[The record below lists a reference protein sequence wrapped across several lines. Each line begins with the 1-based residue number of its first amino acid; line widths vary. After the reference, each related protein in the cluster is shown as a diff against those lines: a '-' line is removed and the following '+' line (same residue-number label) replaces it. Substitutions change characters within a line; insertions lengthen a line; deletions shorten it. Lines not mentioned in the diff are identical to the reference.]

1 MSIQTITRL
10 FPLWAVLF
18 SLLAFYAPSLFTG
31 WKPAIVPLLII
42 IMFCMGMTLTLDN
55 FRDVLKQP
63 RVLAIGIILQY
74 TVMPLAA
81 FVIAWMLGL
90 SLPLMIGMLLVGS
103 APGGTASNVVCY
115 LARGNVALSVTLT
128 MLSTLLA
135 FIMTPAMVWLYIGEK
150 VPVPVLDMLLS
161 VMKIVLA
168 PVLLGTLVN
177 TMIGKKTAGLR
188 HVFPLLSMLAIIAV
202 IAIIVALNKQNIS
215 TVGALVIIAVVLHNT
230 TGLVI
235 GYWIAKMLGYDN
247 VTARTIAI
255 ETGMQNSGLSVA
267 LAIKYFSPSAALP
280 GAVFSIWHN
289 ISGSLLAGFWSGRS
303 RKND

>member
-1 MSIQTITRL
+1 MSMQTITRL

-18 SLLAFYAPSLFTG
+18 SLLAFSVPSLFTG

-42 IMFCMGMTLTLDN
+42 IMFCMGMTLTVDN

-135 FIMTPAMVWLYIGEK
+135 FIMTPAMVWLYVGEK

-177 TMIGKKTAGLR
+177 TMIGKKIAGLR

-235 GYWIAKMLGYDN
+235 GYWITKMLGYDN

-267 LAIKYFSPSAALP
+267 LAIKYFSASAALP

-303 RKND
+303 RND